1 MYEGNYCQHK
11 ALKPADFKLNSVVLW
26 CLHHS
31 GDTASHGVDG
41 VQQLRPGTPQPP
53 CTTEPIPQLEAPTQ
67 HTQARRSQYVLVL
80 ACLGKKKNV
89 QIIIT
94 LEYNANQKKKKK
106 KSNQHKVEKQSQL
119 VVTLF
124 RLASRP
130 RVWHSL
136 FTSVYNWL
144 FLLFLGIHITIV
156 LPFARQKAKL

>member
-11 ALKPADFKLNSVVLW
+11 ALKPADFKLNGVVLW
-26 CLHHS
+26 CLRHS

-41 VQQLRPGTPQPP
+41 VQQPRPGTPQPP
-53 CTTEPIPQLEAPTQ
+53 CTTEPIPQLAGSYTA
-67 HTQARRSQYVLVL
+67 HTGPSEPMCSCSGLFR
-80 ACLGKKKNV
+80 G
-89 QIIIT
+89 
-94 LEYNANQKKKKK
+94 KK

-144 FLLFLGIHITIV
+144 FLLFHGIHITIV
-156 LPFARQKAKL
+156 LPFARQKAKP